1 MCRLFAYLG
10 PPAPLDRLLLTSERS
25 FMRQAWAPQHQRH
38 GVVNV
43 DGFGVG
49 WYDFD
54 VRPEPARYRRAL
66 PIWADRN
73 FFAFSGLVRSPAVLA
88 ALRAASTALP
98 VEESSTA
105 PFASGPWLFAHNG
118 EVDGFRSGAAAAM
131 RRQVSDERLTEV
143 EGTSDSE
150 LLFALALDR
159 LDAGAS
165 PGEALVDVV
174 RAVEKI
180 SGGRLNM
187 LLTDG
192 RQLAGV
198 ARGGDSLFV
207 RQGEDGV
214 RVASEPADDHDDWAP
229 VPEGTL
235 VTGDVAGL
243 AQGPVG

>member
-10 PPAPLDRLLLTSERS
+10 PSVPLDRLLLTSERS
-25 FMRQAWAPQHQRH
+25 FMRQAWAPQHQRK

-54 VRPEPARYRRAL
+54 VRPEPVRYRRAV

-73 FFAFSGLVRSPAVLA
+73 FFSLAGVVRSGAVLA
-88 ALRAASTALP
+88 ALRAASTFLP

-105 PFASGPWLFAHNG
+105 PFTAGPWLFAHNG
-118 EVDGFRSGAAAAM
+118 EVTGFRDGTAAAL
-131 RRQVSDERLTEV
+131 RRRISDERLTAV

-159 LDAGAS
+159 LTTGMP
-165 PGEALVDVV
+165 PGEALADVV
-174 RAVEKI
+174 RTVDELA
-180 SGGRLNM
+180 GGRLNM

-192 RQLAGV
+192 RQLAGI
-198 ARGGDSLFV
+198 AAGDTLFV

-214 RVASEPADDHDDWAP
+214 RIASEPADDVDDWEQ
-229 VPEGTL
+229 VPDRTL
-235 VTGDVAGL
+235 LVGDVSGL
-243 AQGPVG
+243 GRHAL

>member
-10 PPAPLDRLLLTSERS
+10 PPVALDRLLLTSERS
-25 FMRQAWAPQHQRH
+25 FMRQSWAPEHQRH

-54 VRPEPARYRRAL
+54 VRPEPARYRRAV

-73 FFAFSGLVRSPAVLA
+73 FFAFAGMVRTTAVLA
-88 ALRAASTALP
+88 ALRAASTGLP

-105 PFASGPWLFAHNG
+105 PFTSGPWLFAHNG
-118 EVDGFRSGAAAAM
+118 EVVGFRTGAAATM
-131 RRQVSDERLTEV
+131 RRRVSDERLTEI

-150 LLFALALDR
+150 LLFAMVLDR

-165 PGEALVDVV
+165 PGEALADLV
-174 RAVEKI
+174 RTIEEF

-192 RQLAGV
+192 RRLAGI
-198 ARGGDSLFV
+198 AAGDTLFV

-214 RVASEPADDHDDWAP
+214 RVASEPADDATAWEP
-229 VPEGTL
+229 VPDRML
-235 VTGDVAGL
+235 VVGDVGGVKQEPAS
-243 AQGPVG
+243 

>member
-10 PPAPLDRLLLTSERS
+10 PPVTLDTLLLTSERS

-54 VRPEPARYRRAL
+54 VRPEPARYRRAV

-73 FFAFSGLVRSPAVLA
+73 FFAVAGLLRASTALA
-88 ALRAASTALP
+88 ALRAASTGLP
-98 VEESSTA
+98 VEESSTP
-105 PFASGPWLFAHNG
+105 PFTSGPWLFAHNG
-118 EVDGFRSGAAAAM
+118 EVAEFRSGAAAAL
-131 RRQVSDERLTEV
+131 RRQVSDERLGQV

-159 LDAGAS
+159 LDAGAA
-165 PGEALVDVV
+165 PGKALVDVV
-174 RAVEKI
+174 CSVEKV

-192 RQLAGV
+192 RRLAGV
-198 ARGGDSLFV
+198 AAGDTLFV
-207 RQGEDGV
+207 RQGEGGV
-214 RVASEPADDHDDWAP
+214 RIASEPADDADDWERLP
-229 VPEGTL
+229 DRTL
-235 VTGDVAGL
+235 LEADGAGL
-243 AQGPVG
+243 RRAPFE